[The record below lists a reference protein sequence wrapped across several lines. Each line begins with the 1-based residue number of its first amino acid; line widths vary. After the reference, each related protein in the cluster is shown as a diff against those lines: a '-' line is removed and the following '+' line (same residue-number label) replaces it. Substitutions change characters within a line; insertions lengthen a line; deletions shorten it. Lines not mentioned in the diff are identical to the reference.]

1 MNGSRWA
8 VRATVIGIGLVLSGA
23 SAQEPAEPPPA
34 RQDSGP
40 RAESEATHE
49 LFLVSLHVKK
59 TKADGSSWDL
69 AGGKPDLRIILTNE
83 RSGKTF
89 ISHVAKDTYAVE
101 FALKERVLDVAE
113 GDILGILVL
122 DEDVIDHDI
131 VGVST
136 QALTPGILAK
146 KELDLSF
153 GRVEQLR
160 LEFRP
165 RK

>member
-1 MNGSRWA
+1 MNCDRWA
-8 VRATVIGIGLVLSGA
+8 VRATVIGIGMVLSGA
-23 SAQEPAEPPPA
+23 SAPGPAEPPPA
-34 RQDSGP
+34 RQDSGL
-40 RAESEATHE
+40 RAEGEATHE
-49 LFLVSLHVKK
+49 LFLVALKVKE
-59 TKADGSSWDL
+59 TKADGSSWDV

-89 ISHVAKDTYAVE
+89 LSHVAKDTYSVA
-101 FALKERVLDVAE
+101 FDLKERVLDVAE

-122 DEDVIDHDI
+122 DEDVIDHDV
-131 VGVST
+131 VGVSKK
-136 QALTPGILAK
+136 ALTAGILAK